1 MTSDP
6 WATLRRFTAA
16 RIALGRVGDGLPT
29 KRVLEFE
36 LAHARARDA
45 VNTPLAV
52 DRLAAD
58 LKAFAPVVV
67 ASEAR
72 TRAEYLQRPDRGRSL
87 EAAARARLARGRF
100 DAALVVAD
108 GLSARAV
115 QDNAPPLV
123 ARLHELLP
131 KLKWAPVTIVVNG
144 RVAVGD
150 DAAAALGAALV
161 VVLIG
166 ERPGL
171 SAPDS
176 LGAYLTFDP
185 KPGVTRDSGR
195 NCVSNIRPGGLA
207 VADAATRIAA
217 LMTMARRIGISGVA
231 LKEDDALALFARR
244 GEPGIAKP

>member
-108 GLSARAV
+108 GGRWALSPRRPGQRAAACG
-115 QDNAPPLV
+115 APP
-123 ARLHELLP
+123 
-131 KLKWAPVTIVVNG
+131 
-144 RVAVGD
+144 
-150 DAAAALGAALV
+150 
-161 VVLIG
+161 
-166 ERPGL
+166 
-171 SAPDS
+171 
-176 LGAYLTFDP
+176 
-185 KPGVTRDSGR
+185 
-195 NCVSNIRPGGLA
+195 
-207 VADAATRIAA
+207 
-217 LMTMARRIGISGVA
+217 
-231 LKEDDALALFARR
+231 
-244 GEPGIAKP
+244 